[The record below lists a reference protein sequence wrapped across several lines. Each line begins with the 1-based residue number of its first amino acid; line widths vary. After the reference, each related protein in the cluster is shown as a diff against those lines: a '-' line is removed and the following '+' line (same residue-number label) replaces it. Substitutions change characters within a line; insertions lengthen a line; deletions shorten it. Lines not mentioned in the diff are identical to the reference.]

1 MQTLDWLGLF
11 GNDKIDASAPTP
23 LDVFAARLLQKL
35 QYAPG
40 ERDLVVMVH
49 LFEVE
54 YPKQKRRE
62 KIVSTL
68 VDFGIPHGDTS
79 MARTVSLPAAVATAM
94 ILEKKITK
102 TGVLIPVFPE
112 IYTPVLTALA
122 KMGIVWHEKT
132 EVL

>member
-1 MQTLDWLGLF
+1 
-11 GNDKIDASAPTP
+11 
-23 LDVFAARLLQKL
+23 
-35 QYAPG
+35 
-40 ERDLVVMVH
+40 MVH

-94 ILEKKITK
+94 ILDKKITR
-102 TGVLIPVFPE
+102 TGVFIPVYPE
-112 IYTPVLTALA
+112 IYTPILTALA
-122 KMGIVWHEKT
+122 EMGVVWHEKT